1 MIEYHDLTHSLA
13 MVALLPRVGGDTLDL
28 QLLHDTRGDAP
39 GYYASGY
46 ASYQL
51 PRPAS
56 GYASYQLP
64 RPLSPV
70 VRVRINTSNLGGSRQ
85 FVVRNE

>member
-1 MIEYHDLTHSLA
+1 

-51 PRPAS
+51 PRP
-56 GYASYQLP
+56 
-64 RPLSPV
+64 LSPV

>member
-1 MIEYHDLTHSLA
+1 MIEYHDLSHSLA

-51 PRPAS
+51 PRP
-56 GYASYQLP
+56 
-64 RPLSPV
+64 LSPV

-85 FVVRNE
+85 FVLRNE